1 MASIEARQTSL
12 GKIFELEA
20 NREVHF
26 IGIHTPLIR
35 EEAGKW
41 ADYRIRQEKSP

>member
-1 MASIEARQTSL
+1 MAPIEARQTSL
-12 GKIFELEA
+12 ENILEVKA
-20 NREVHF
+20 NRDVHF